1 MSTLFNADTS
11 DGLKITSD
19 TSGEILFQ
27 SAGVTKAGVN
37 GTGLTGDASQ
47 LTALAAAN
55 LTGTVADARISTL
68 TASKLTGALP
78 AISGASLTGITS
90 GGMTLLS
97 TVATTSGTEVVAGS
111 LTLTGY
117 QSLMIYASDV
127 GAAAGGS
134 LFQWKETGGTY
145 SIVAYSNLTS
155 SVPVYAV
162 LNHNLITGV
171 TAINP
176 NSYTATNTNA
186 NLNLQAGSGGCGTN
200 TAIDQATTSITFG
213 TVGGQTFN
221 RGQILIYGLK

>member
-1 MSTLFNADTS
+1 MATIINADTS
-11 DGLKITSD
+11 AGLKLTSD
-19 TSGEILFQ
+19 TSGIVEIQ
-27 SAGVTKAGVN
+27 NAGTTKLTVNSSGATVAGTLAATAV
-37 GTGLTGDASQ
+37 TGDGSA
-47 LTALAAAN
+47 
-55 LTGTVADARISTL
+55 
-68 TASKLTGALP
+68 
-78 AISGASLTGITS
+78 LTGITS

-97 TVATTSGTEVVAGS
+97 TVATTSGTEAVAGS
-111 LTLTGY
+111 LNLSSYHTIMVY
-117 QSLMIYASDV
+117 VSDV

-145 SIVAYSNLTS
+145 SKVAYSNLTS

-186 NLNLQAGSGGCGTN
+186 NLDLQAGTGGCGTN
-200 TAIDQATTSITFG
+200 TAIDQATTSITFS
-213 TVGGQTFN
+213 TVAGQTFN